1 MRRGDSRGDW
11 TGGHGGQDT
20 TLERYQYMC
29 KFNFMSVVDLH
40 LGCGCK
46 DDWS

>member
-11 TGGHGGQDT
+11 AGGHGGQDT
-20 TLERYQYMC
+20 TSERHQYMRNL
-29 KFNFMSVVDLH
+29 NFRLAVDLH

-46 DDWS
+46 DNWS